1 MRRLL
6 VALAMSTML
15 VVTACGH
22 VEDGRAVSVSSNP
35 FRVAGM
41 AADDGPSGLRPNAP
55 APNRP
60 VRGSDGSAVDTVA
73 VQAISD
79 VEDYWK
85 NHFRTPLR
93 GAFAPIEYA
102 MSWDSKGP
110 NQTFC
115 RRDTLGVANAAFCP
129 PDNAIGWDRGL
140 MASIRAAYGDTGV
153 VAVLA
158 HEYGH
163 ALQYLADLVDD
174 QSTPAIV
181 LEQQADCFSGV
192 YMRAV
197 AEGQSRRFTLSAG
210 DGLNKALATIVMV
223 RDPAQARQ
231 DYQESVGPQHG
242 SAFERVTAVQM
253 GFTDGTDA
261 CVSID
266 EREIAQRRGALPSMF
281 EDDDAGTEYPINQM
295 SVTNIVTA
303 LTALFKPASPPTL
316 TFGATGNCP
325 NALPTPPASYC
336 PATNAIRVDLAA
348 LQQLAALHANPGNA
362 ALASGD
368 NAAYSVIMS
377 RYMLSMTKQRGAALD
392 DSRAPLR
399 TACLTGVA
407 TAKFAE
413 PVRVSDGV
421 IRFSAGDLNEAVS
434 GMLTDGIA
442 ASDVNGVSVP
452 AGFSR
457 IDAFRTGV
465 IGDAERCFQRF
476 P

>member
-1 MRRLL
+1 M
-6 VALAMSTML
+6 
-15 VVTACGH
+15 
-22 VEDGRAVSVSSNP
+22 
-35 FRVAGM
+35 
-41 AADDGPSGLRPNAP
+41 
-55 APNRP
+55 

-73 VQAISD
+73 VQAVSD
-79 VEDYWK
+79 VEEYWR
-85 NHFRTPLR
+85 NHYRSPLR
-93 GAFAPIEYA
+93 GALAPIDYA

-110 NQTFC
+110 GHMFC
-115 RRDTLGVANAAFCP
+115 RHDTQGVANAAFCP

-163 ALQYLADLVDD
+163 ALQYMADLVDD
-174 QSTPAIV
+174 QSTPSIV

-197 AEGQSRRFTLSAG
+197 AEGQSRRFTLSPG

-223 RDPAQARQ
+223 RDPAQAQQ
-231 DYQESVGPQHG
+231 DYQESLGPQHG
-242 SAFERVTAVQM
+242 SAFERVSAVQI

-266 EREIAQRRGALPSMF
+266 QRDIAQRRGALPLLF
-281 EDDDAGTEYPINQM
+281 ENDDTGTEHPINRV
-295 SVTNIVTA
+295 SVTDIVEA
-303 LTALFKPASPPTL
+303 LTSLFKPPVPPIL
-316 TFGATGNCP
+316 SFDAIGNCP
-325 NALPTPPASYC
+325 DALPTPPASYC
-336 PATNAIRVDLAA
+336 PATNTIRVDLAA

-377 RYMLSMTKQRGAALD
+377 RYMLAITKQRGAALD
-392 DSRAPLR
+392 DSRAALR

-413 PVRVSDGV
+413 PVRVSDGT

-442 ASDVNGVSVP
+442 ASNVNGVSVP

-457 IDAFRTGV
+457 IDAFRAGV
-465 IGDAERCFQRF
+465 IGDADRCFQRF